1 MYKIRGKIQ
10 VQNDRILENRNIIEF
25 RGKRLQN
32 TCIAQNEELLKLCL
46 ILNSNHKQ
54 YHHVQSNI
62 IIKFCERLRGL
73 LTVINNL
80 ISDATYLSLF
90 SFFSYLR
97 NVKIPKLYFH
107 VRWYFPVWIYS
118 FNWNIYYVFLI
129 SIQWHFLCN

>member
-25 RGKRLQN
+25 RGKRHQN
-32 TCIAQNEELLKLCL
+32 TCIAQNEEFLKLCL
-46 ILNSNHKQ
+46 ILNLNHKQ

-90 SFFSYLR
+90 SFF
-97 NVKIPKLYFH
+97 
-107 VRWYFPVWIYS
+107 FPISAMWRCQNYIFMLDDIFLFGYIVLIEIYIM
-118 FNWNIYYVFLI
+118 FF
-129 SIQWHFLCN
+129 